1 MNVSDPLKLTEYE
14 QYREALTSCGH
25 MTYGQL
31 QDLLGVKEDAYTFGN
46 LLSMV
51 IRITPTDLIKL
62 YNKYTKGE

>member
-14 QYREALTSCGH
+14 QYRKALTSCGH

-31 QDLLGVKEDAYTFGN
+31 QDLLGIKDYSYTFGN

-51 IRITPTDLIKL
+51 IKIAPIDLIKL